1 MSVHDFKVKNRAGEE
16 VSLEEYR
23 GRVLLIVN
31 TASKCGFTPQLA
43 GLEKMYKELKDK
55 NFTVLGF
62 PCGQFNN
69 QELDTD
75 DEIQEFCQINYGVTF
90 PVFSKIEVNGAN
102 EHPLYAYMK
111 KEAGGVLGKNIKWN
125 FTKFLI
131 DAEGR
136 VVKRFGPTTK
146 PEAIRP
152 SVEKLL

>member
-1 MSVHDFKVKNRAGEE
+1 MNVHDFKVKNRAGEE
-16 VSLEEYR
+16 VGLEQYR

-102 EHPLYAYMK
+102 EHPLYTYMK

>member
-1 MSVHDFKVKNRAGEE
+1 MSVHNFTVKNKAGKE
-16 VSLEEYR
+16 VSLEQYKD
-23 GRVLLIVN
+23 RVLLIVN
-31 TASKCGFTPQLA
+31 TASKCGFTPQLE

-69 QELDTD
+69 QELDTND
-75 DEIQEFCQINYGVTF
+75 QIQEFCRINYGVTF
-90 PVFSKIEVNGAN
+90 PVFSKIEVNGKN
-102 EHPLYAYMK
+102 EHPLYTYLK
-111 KEAGGVLGKNIKWN
+111 KEAGGLMGSKIKWN

-146 PEAIRP
+146 PKAIRP
-152 SVEKLL
+152 AVEKLL